1 MSTSKFNT
9 ASVFSLRISKSD
21 EECLK
26 EIFKRIGQKETTKQ
40 GLQDL
45 YNFKQR
51 NPHADRQLEPF
62 LVRPQ
67 VHPIFLFSFTYFR
80 EISPLHFYL
89 KLITVEDKELS
100 QTRRFRLNSLLC
112 FVFKLYV
119 EEIM

>member
-1 MSTSKFNT
+1 MTSVSTSFQCFIF
-9 ASVFSLRISKSD
+9 FSRISKGD

-62 LVRPQ
+62 LVRPDFFVDQ
-67 VHPIFLFSFTYFR
+67 SVERPSKVPVWCNSTVGSNHERDFS
-80 EISPLHFYL
+80 L
-89 KLITVEDKELS
+89 
-100 QTRRFRLNSLLC
+100 
-112 FVFKLYV
+112 
-119 EEIM
+119 

>member
-1 MSTSKFNT
+1 MTSVSKSFQCF
-9 ASVFSLRISKSD
+9 VFFFRISKGD

-62 LVRPQ
+62 LVRPDFFVDQ
-67 VHPIFLFSFTYFR
+67 SVERPSKVPVCRNSTEGSNHERYFFSVV
-80 EISPLHFYL
+80 IL
-89 KLITVEDKELS
+89 
-100 QTRRFRLNSLLC
+100 RRW
-112 FVFKLYV
+112 
-119 EEIM
+119 